1 VAELSPLRRRMI
13 GDMTVPN
20 LVAGDPAILRRTGR
34 TADVRPRRNNQPRSA
49 ALSGMPRGHEGHRR
63 PSPRRPMGLDP
74 RHRRSGATLHEPGL
88 DDPTDN
94 LVSPPMPSRRQLEA
108 VETTCA
114 LTASQPASHAA
125 GARSRHKRT
134 PLHCRSLGKTTMFA
148 SPGSYPKRRQSE
160 APDTKPIAASAR
172 TSPRLRS
179 IRAHMV
185 AAKAAGQCEGEIDCI
200 RASASVPRVMATGPT
215 PSNS

>member
-1 VAELSPLRRRMI
+1 MLKPIPQTGVTGGRVEPSSPPHDR
-13 GDMTVPN
+13 GHDGPQS
-20 LVAGDPAILRRTGR
+20 VAGDPAILRRTGR

-49 ALSGMPRGHEGHRR
+49 ALSGMRRGHEGHRR

-94 LVSPPMPSRRQLEA
+94 LVSRPCHRAA

-114 LTASQPASHAA
+114 LTASQPASHAV

-134 PLHCRSLGKTTMFA
+134 PASL
-148 SPGSYPKRRQSE
+148 
-160 APDTKPIAASAR
+160 PIAGKNHHVRLAWLLPEASAIRSPVTQSPLKIDALGGRALQAFSCLTTRQRGAR
-172 TSPRLRS
+172 TR
-179 IRAHMV
+179 
-185 AAKAAGQCEGEIDCI
+185 GEEK
-200 RASASVPRVMATGPT
+200 RGE
-215 PSNS
+215 N